1 MLDSLLIVKNK
12 FDTSDKNYLEI
23 NRKLECVLYWI
34 NFKKIKDGKVS
45 RRV

>member
-23 NRKLECVLYWI
+23 NRKLECVMFWI
-34 NFKKIKDGKVS
+34 NSKQIKDDKVN
-45 RRV
+45 